1 MYNETQLTQQIKDL
15 LKRIAH
21 PVGNSVVSQA
31 SDYFATYVKEQAHLN
46 SLQERISELTE
57 KLALAKNDKEK
68 KQYQHKLAIAEKDLQ
83 FNEAQ
88 LAEQRLVRHDFL
100 VHIAREI
107 LALAEGASFEETVR
121 KSSKI
126 LGTIH
131 LLSPAEGKRVAENN
145 DRSKQLY
152 KAVLCL
158 RLFDQLYMDGLI
170 TDPYVLQH
178 LKNIPPEQYQYFINE
193 DDENYQKFAELVKIP
208 LIMVAILQD
217 IGNHHP
223 RALQIL
229 YGESS
234 TANPYRTLTPEERK
248 ELLQTNYTETMKYIS
263 AGIGVGKYLGNFRAE
278 RSEFNE
284 QEQQKVAFM
293 QSILKRWAK
302 PQEVMGNLL
311 KVPQIYLSIV
321 LSTKAN
327 FDYRLLPKVYQILEL
342 NVERGHCNKKIVA
355 ALYKITGMFPMGYGI
370 TYIPKDS
377 TGQPLERYEYAIV
390 TYLYPENPEEPYCR
404 VATRSLTF
412 ISRGQDIVVKKSENL
427 YFPATAKQLSKM
439 SKERLLEILELL
451 VSNYQ
456 ERKDLDVIPRC
467 WHARE
472 FFSIGKNQNLWNKT
486 NETK

>member
-1 MYNETQLTQQIKDL
+1 MYNETQFTQQIKDL
-15 LKRIAH
+15 LKRISH
-21 PVGNSVVSQA
+21 PSGNSVIAQA
-31 SDYFATYVKEQAHLN
+31 SDYFATNVKEQQHLDTM
-46 SLQERISELTE
+46 QDRVKEVKE
-57 KLALAKNDKEK
+57 KLINAKTDKEK
-68 KQYQHKLAIAEKDLQ
+68 KQYQHKLATAEKDLQ
-83 FNEAQ
+83 YNAAQ
-88 LAEQRLVRHDFL
+88 LEEQRLARHDHL
-100 VHIAREI
+100 VHIAQEI
-107 LALAEGASFEETVR
+107 LALAEGANFEETIR

-131 LLSPAEGKRVAENN
+131 LLSPVEGKKVAENN
-145 DRSKQLY
+145 DRSKPFY

-158 RLFDQLYMDGLI
+158 RLFDQLYMEGLI
-170 TDPYVLQH
+170 SDPYVLSQ
-178 LKNIPPEQYQYFINE
+178 LKSVPPEQYKYFINE
-193 DDENYQKFAELVKIP
+193 NDENYQKFAELVKIP

-223 RALQIL
+223 KAQRIL
-229 YGESS
+229 YGESA
-234 TANPYRTLTPEERK
+234 TANPYRTLAQEERK
-248 ELLQTNYTETMKYIS
+248 ELLQTNYTETFKYLS
-263 AGIGVGKYLGNFRAE
+263 AGIGAGKYLGNYRAE
-278 RSEFNE
+278 RTEFN
-284 QEQQKVAFM
+284 QKEQQKVAFM

-302 PQEVMGNLL
+302 PQDVMGNLL

-412 ISRGQDIVVKKSENL
+412 ISRGQDVVIKKNENL

-451 VSNYQ
+451 ASNYQ

-472 FFSIGKNQNLWNKT
+472 FFSIGKNQNLWNKA
-486 NETK
+486 NET